1 MFGKNK
7 SKSGKNGNKIENG
20 IVSIDPYTQ
29 DSYIYAK
36 NEFNPCSIDKVGKDN
51 FFISYLKYKD
61 LMIGS
66 VEIPGTT
73 EDSDVPDL
81 ITIKAYEEFDLDT
94 SKEYRITYSEAQN
107 TGSENKTFNLFV
119 IENPVITKI
128 FNPIAKKTSYID
140 YIVAAP
146 LMFGALYAKNLM
158 SAQNTDAFIVIQND
172 DAFLAVY
179 QNGEYV
185 QSRPLRYSIKN
196 MSDKFFSLS
205 EKRVDEYAFMQILR
219 HAEDEKDK
227 ECLSQI
233 FDEIAYYLSDILN
246 SISRV
251 YNLKIQNLYIVTDE
265 PFQGFC
271 GSIEGKTGIPTSNF
285 DIKISINTK
294 DTQVSSLNTVMTL
307 FAQNYKDDHNDNF
320 NFSSFLRPPPLFK
333 RHSGKLILYIAAG
346 FLLAFAYPAYQYV
359 YGFIVQQDIDRLT
372 EEYNVAHA
380 QEEQIKAELARI
392 AAEYENTKKIL
403 DSENE
408 KIEFRKNLLTEIH
421 EKKANYPMKS
431 VVLYELTK
439 LVSQKDIKVGKVVNN
454 DKNMTI
460 MLLSKDEKQLTEF
473 IKNVSNEI
481 KYSITTQEIVFDKNK
496 PNPTYESNVTV
507 KIK

>member
-1 MFGKNK
+1 MFGKDK
-7 SKSGKNGNKIENG
+7 IKIKKNGNKIENG

-29 DSYIYAK
+29 DSYIFSK
-36 NEFNPCSIDKVGKDN
+36 NEFAQCSIDKVSKDN
-51 FFISYLKYKD
+51 FFITYLKYKD
-61 LMIGS
+61 LMIGT

-73 EDSDVPDL
+73 EDSDIPDL

-94 SKEYRITYSEAQN
+94 SKDYKITYSEAN
-107 TGSENKTFNLFV
+107 NIGSENKTFNLFV
-119 IENPVITKI
+119 IESAAISNF

-146 LMFGALYAKNLM
+146 LMFGALYKKNLIPI
-158 SAQNTDAFIVIQND
+158 QNTDAFIVIQND

-196 MSDKFFSLS
+196 MNEKFSVLQ
-205 EKRVDEYAFMQILR
+205 ENRIDEYTFIQILQNS
-219 HAEDEKDK
+219 ENEKDK
-227 ECLSQI
+227 EHLAQI

-251 YNLKIQNLYIVTDE
+251 YNVKIQNLYVLSDINIS
-265 PFQGFC
+265 GLC
-271 GSIEGKTGIPTSNF
+271 GTIENRVGIPTSNF

-294 DTQVSSLNTVMTL
+294 DIQVSNLSTTMTL
-307 FAQNYKDDHNDNF
+307 FAQNYKEEHNDNF
-320 NFSSFLRPPPLFK
+320 NFSTFLRPPPLFK
-333 RHSGKLILYIAAG
+333 RHSGKLIMYVAAG
-346 FLLAFAYPAYQYV
+346 FLAAFAYPAYQYAV
-359 YGFIVQQDIDRLT
+359 GFITQQEVNKLT
-372 EEYNVAHA
+372 DEYNIAHA
-380 QEEQIKAELARI
+380 EETRIKNELARI
-392 AAEYENTKKIL
+392 GAEYEEIKKLL

-408 KIEFRKNLLTEIH
+408 KIDFRKNLLTEIH
-421 EKKANYPMKS
+421 DKKANYPMKS

-439 LVSQKDIKVGKVVNN
+439 LISEKDIKVGKVVNN

-460 MLLSKDEKQLTEF
+460 MLLSNNEKQLTEF
-473 IKNVSNEI
+473 IQNVSNEI
-481 KYSITTQEIVFDKNK
+481 KYSITTQEIIFDKNK